1 MNLAAAPGGRDG
13 AGAYLPFYL
22 PEPLPETT
30 GADEPAMS
38 DFENIPEQLY
48 NLQELDRR
56 IADLDAERGSLESK
70 LAAGF
75 TRPDLSGQAQ
85 RHYDRAMTIS
95 ATLKTRRTETEHLRE
110 RLAGLESRLYSANT
124 SRRDLSA
131 IQREVDSAKYQMS
144 QLDSMLTQL
153 EVEQRNHEEAARV
166 ARAEMAEA
174 ETHWQEAIAG
184 INARLSELE
193 RERGE
198 AVAQRLELV
207 DAIPQDY
214 LQLYDRLRRNKS
226 GTAVAQV
233 DNLRDVCRACH
244 ITLTGSVA
252 RQLRA
257 KTRLVYCNACGR
269 LLYRP

>member
-1 MNLAAAPGGRDG
+1 MNIL
-13 AGAYLPFYL
+13 
-22 PEPLPETT
+22 
-30 GADEPAMS
+30 
-38 DFENIPEQLY
+38 ENIPGQLY
-48 NLQELDRR
+48 NLQEIDRR
-56 IADLDAERGSLESK
+56 IADLDAERGSLESQ

-95 ATLKTRRTETEHLRE
+95 ATLKTRRIETEHLRE

-153 EVEQRNHEEAARV
+153 EVEQRTHEDAAHA
-166 ARAEMAEA
+166 ARAEMAAA
-174 ETHWQEAIAG
+174 ETQWQDAIAG
-184 INARLSELE
+184 INARLAELDDQ
-193 RERGE
+193 RGE
-198 AVAQRLELV
+198 AVARRRELI

-214 LQLYDRLRRNKS
+214 LDIYDRLRRNKS